1 MISVKILKNDFVI
14 CPTSSSGNAGFD
26 IYATENVLV
35 PARGRA
41 SIPTGLHLKI
51 PHGYYGRIAPR
62 SGLAFKE
69 GLNTGAGV
77 IDSSFTG
84 HIQVL
89 LFNHTDKDY
98 KVHKADRVAQIIF
111 EKYFEAEF
119 DYVDKLEETNRGEK
133 GFGSSGK

>member
-1 MISVKILKNDFVI
+1 MIPIKILKNDLVI
-14 CPTSSSGNAGFD
+14 TPTSSSGNAGFD
-26 IYATENVLV
+26 IYASSDIIV
-35 PARGRA
+35 PAKGRA
-41 SIPTGLHLKI
+41 SIPTGLNLKI
-51 PHGYYGRIAPR
+51 PNGYYGRIAPR

-77 IDSSFTG
+77 IDSNYTLE
-84 HIQVL
+84 IKVL

-98 KVHKADRVAQIIF
+98 KVHKGDRVAQIIF

-119 DYVDKLEETNRGEK
+119 EYVDKLEETNRTG

>member
-1 MISVKILKNDFVI
+1 MISVQILKNDLVI
-14 CPTSSSGNAGFD
+14 TPTSSPGNAAFD
-26 IYATENVLV
+26 IYAAADVLV

-41 SIPTGLHLKI
+41 SIPTGLCLKI

-77 IDSSFTG
+77 IDSNY
-84 HIQVL
+84 ILEIKIL
-89 LFNHTDKDY
+89 LFNHTDTDY
-98 KVHKADRVAQIIF
+98 KVHKTDRVAQIIF

-119 DYVDKLEETNRGEK
+119 DYVDKLEETNRTG

>member
-1 MISVKILKNDFVI
+1 MIPIKILKNDLVI
-14 CPTSSSGNAGFD
+14 TPTSSSGNAGFD
-26 IYATENVLV
+26 IYASSDMIV

-41 SIPTGLHLKI
+41 SIPTGLQLKI

-77 IDSSFTG
+77 IDSNYTLE
-84 HIQVL
+84 IKVL

-98 KVHKADRVAQIIF
+98 KVHKGDRVAQIIF

-119 DYVDKLEETNRGEK
+119 EYVDKLEETNRTG